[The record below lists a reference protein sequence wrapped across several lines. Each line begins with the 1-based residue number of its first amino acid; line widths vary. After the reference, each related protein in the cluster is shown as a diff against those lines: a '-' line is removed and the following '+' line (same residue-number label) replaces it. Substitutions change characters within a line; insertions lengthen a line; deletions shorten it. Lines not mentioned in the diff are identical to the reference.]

1 MKDTEVLTQAKP
13 FIKWVGGKSQLL
25 NQFQQLYPQD
35 LAKGKIKQYCE
46 PFLGG
51 GAVFFDVSQNFSI
64 ESAQLFDINEELVLT
79 YQVVQRDVEKM
90 MEFLDRYARKY
101 LELPALKQKEFYFEF
116 RTNYNHQRFN
126 VDFKKYSEAWIP
138 RAAQMIFLNKTCF
151 NGLYRVNSK
160 GEFNT
165 PSGVYKNHQPRI
177 LDEENL
183 LRASKVLQIAE
194 ICIANF
200 SQVEHVLK
208 NGAFVYF
215 DPPYR
220 PISKTAS
227 FNRYSANVFE
237 DEQQIQLANI
247 FKKLDEKG
255 AAVMLSNSDPKNEN
269 PDDHFFDELYEGF
282 HIKRVQASRL
292 VNSKAHKR
300 GPITE
305 IVVMNY

>member
-1 MKDTEVLTQAKP
+1 MKDAEISTQAKP

-25 NQFQQLYPQD
+25 NQFQHLYPQD
-35 LAKGKIKQYCE
+35 LAKGEVKQYCE

-64 ESAQLFDINEELVLT
+64 QSAQLFDINEELVLT

-126 VDFKKYSEAWIP
+126 IDFKKYSEAWIP

-194 ICIANF
+194 IRIANF
-200 SQVEHVLK
+200 SEVEGVLK

-269 PDDHFFDELYEGF
+269 PDDHFFDELYDGF